1 MSSTDQPA
9 KPSTDNALAE
19 TNANSSEKKPEPKA
33 DKKKST
39 DQKTQKPAT
48 KNRSGLFLLFIIVLL
63 ASSAGAYFFWQQQLT
78 IKKLSANN
86 DFQNRKLTKVADKLE
101 QTRKNLYEQQQLITQ
116 LTEASKQLSSNF
128 ISLSDSQ
135 QTLIKTSENVFN
147 ITHRNQKQWLLSEV
161 SYLLSLANQ
170 RLLVSRDIKTAVAAL
185 KAANNRLHDLA
196 DPGLLNLRKTIADE
210 VAQLNLLSQPDING
224 IAFSLDNISVMVTQ
238 LPFKTAQQKH
248 IEKTQRTEK
257 VELASLDQE
266 SFLSPVWERLKTL
279 VSIKKHSRD
288 IRATETVI
296 EKADIDNQL
305 RYRIEAS
312 RLALINQNTKIFNHE
327 IKSALTLI
335 STYYDQNDNRVA
347 TLLTELTSLSTL
359 NLLPELPDITGS
371 WLKLQKFIAIADARD
386 GLNKNKGKSIK

>member
-19 TNANSSEKKPEPKA
+19 TNTDSSEKKPEPKA

-78 IKKLSANN
+78 VKKLSANN
-86 DFQNRKLTKVADKLE
+86 DFQSRKLTKVADKLE

-128 ISLSDSQ
+128 LSLADSQ
-135 QTLIKTSENVFN
+135 QTLVKTTENVFN

-210 VAQLNLLSQPDING
+210 VAQLNLLTQPDING

>member
-19 TNANSSEKKPEPKA
+19 PNANSSEKKPEPKA

-86 DFQNRKLTKVADKLE
+86 DFQSRKLTKVADKLE

>member
-86 DFQNRKLTKVADKLE
+86 DFQSRKLTKVADKLE

>member
-128 ISLSDSQ
+128 LSLADSQ
-135 QTLIKTSENVFN
+135 QTLVKTTENVFN

-210 VAQLNLLSQPDING
+210 VAQLNLLTQPDING